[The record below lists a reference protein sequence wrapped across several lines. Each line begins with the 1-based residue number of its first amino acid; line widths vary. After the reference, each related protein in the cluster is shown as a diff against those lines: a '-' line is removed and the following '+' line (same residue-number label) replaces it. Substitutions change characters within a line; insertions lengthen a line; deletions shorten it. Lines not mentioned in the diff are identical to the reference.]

1 MCLCCV
7 AREYSTSP
15 YAISSVIIVPLTEI
29 SAGRIMALLEI
40 LINSDIYNFL
50 HLLHDNDK
58 KGQQVERLIL
68 GVF

>member
-1 MCLCCV
+1 
-7 AREYSTSP
+7 
-15 YAISSVIIVPLTEI
+15 
-29 SAGRIMALLEI
+29 MALLEI
-40 LINSDIYNFL
+40 LINSYIYNFL